1 MSSMG
6 AKIMGV
12 MASSW
17 TCAVGISD
25 AHLSAPL
32 CPRRVQRGRWQL
44 GQPLPPVG
52 PVQLG
57 GEEAV
62 GLDDLSVPPNFN
74 RIAVLPEL
82 QLSANPILGGGAY
95 LPAPSGLWWE
105 GSACPLPTPTWEDL
119 GPGPAARLLFEMS
132 PVGGTLAWFRC
143 SGLKV
148 DGFVRGRS
156 LFPSVQVLVF
166 VRGNLPR
173 ENPSVAPHRPEK
185 AVPAPEGPQ
194 GLLGPGPGRALSP
207 SLLQTHRV
215 GCTSL
220 CRQLG
225 ASGLLLLLPGTRALS
240 PHGSLNVTS
249 SRRPPLPE

>member
-1 MSSMG
+1 M
-6 AKIMGV
+6 
-12 MASSW
+12 
-17 TCAVGISD
+17 
-25 AHLSAPL
+25 
-32 CPRRVQRGRWQL
+32 
-44 GQPLPPVG
+44 
-52 PVQLG
+52 
-57 GEEAV
+57 

-105 GSACPLPTPTWEDL
+105 GSARPLPTPTWENL

-173 ENPSVAPHRPEK
+173 ENLPWLLTALRRQSRLLRGLK
-185 AVPAPEGPQ
+185 AFWGPAQAKLSPPLSSRHTEWDVPASVFSWEP
-194 GLLGPGPGRALSP
+194 RACCCFCLEPTP
-207 SLLQTHRV
+207 SLLMAH
-215 GCTSL
+215 
-220 CRQLG
+220 
-225 ASGLLLLLPGTRALS
+225 
-240 PHGSLNVTS
+240 
-249 SRRPPLPE
+249 